1 VLRSLAAFF
10 ERLVDPYPE
19 APPPAPPKS
28 FFAFLWTCS
37 RGMRPW
43 LLGMTVL
50 TAVIGAFEALLF
62 GMLGRMVDWLAGV
75 PPSELWAREK
85 WSLLGLAAILLFSPL
100 VVALQTAFKHQTL
113 AGNFPMRLRWNFH
126 RRMLGQSLAFYQDE
140 FAGRVATKVM
150 QTALAVREAWFTLG
164 DILVFVTIYFVT
176 VVVVAGAFD
185 LRLIWPFAAWVVC
198 YGLALWYFVPRLGK
212 VSKAQADA
220 RSLMTG
226 RITDAY
232 TNIATVKLFSHAQ
245 REAGYVRTAM
255 QEFMVTVHGQ
265 MRLVSGF
272 EIVNH
277 TLSMGLIG
285 STAGVALW
293 LWLQGQAS
301 AGALAAA
308 TAMALRLNGISHWI
322 MWEMAS
328 LFEHVGTVQDGI
340 NTLSKS
346 RTVVDVPDAPPLRVT
361 RGEVRFEHLR
371 FAYGAEGPAAEPL
384 LADFNL
390 HIRPGE
396 KIGLVGRSGAG
407 KSTLVNLLLRFYDVQ
422 GGRILIDGQ
431 DIAQV
436 TQDSLRAQI
445 GMVTQDTSLL
455 HRSVRD
461 NIVYGRPDAGD
472 AQVLAAAKRAEA
484 HDFILALNDPS
495 GRHGYDAHVGE
506 RGVKLS
512 GGQRQRIAIAR
523 VMLKDAPILLLD
535 EATSALDSEV
545 EAAIQASL
553 YKLMEGKTVVAIA
566 HRLSTI
572 AAMDRLVVL
581 DRGRIVEEGDHRS
594 LLARG
599 GIYARLWAHQSGGF
613 IGEEEE
619 ETLHVLRRADDD
631 ADEEAAQRPTV

>member
-1 VLRSLAAFF
+1 MLRSLAAFF
-10 ERLVDPYPE
+10 ERLVDPYPDG
-19 APPPAPPKS
+19 PPPAPPKS
-28 FFAFLWTCS
+28 FFAFLWACS

-43 LLGMTVL
+43 LLGMTLL

-75 PPSELWAREK
+75 PASELWAREK

-185 LRLIWPFAAWVVC
+185 LRLVWPFAAWVLC

-245 REAGYVRTAM
+245 REAGYVRSAM
-255 QEFMVTVHGQ
+255 QEFMLTVHGQ

-277 TLSMGLIG
+277 TLSMALIG

-340 NTLSKS
+340 NTLSRS

-371 FAYGAEGPAAEPL
+371 FAYGAEGTAAEPL

-461 NIVYGRPDAGD
+461 NIVYGRPDASD

-484 HDFILALNDPS
+484 HDFIQVLNDAS
-495 GRHGYDAHVGE
+495 GRHGYEAHVGE

-535 EATSALDSEV
+535 EATSALDSQV

-631 ADEEAAQRPTV
+631 ADEEEAQRPTA